1 MGVLGRKIISQG
13 KGPHHGSVGRII
25 PKHRKAGIQD
35 AVTYMKYIIHNPGNC
50 SKKQHKKQNSFH
62 GGSLAC
68 SFFLQS
74 FKASLLL

>member
-1 MGVLGRKIISQG
+1 MGILGRKIIFQG

-50 SKKQHKKQNSFH
+50 SKKQHKKQNFLPRRQH
-62 GGSLAC
+62 G
-68 SFFLQS
+68 LQ
-74 FKASLLL
+74 LLLTVL